1 MAEIRSVPGASTFS
15 AAKYV
20 AGREH
25 IAGSCRN
32 CARFNRIP
40 RFSARL
46 SFRHGLCKNAQRRAE
61 LSPRSLDC
69 QASSGRVSR
78 SSLKHA
84 GTSFRSV
91 SSASKPESTL
101 IGWGN
106 YDARRWRKK
115 ACGTFERD
123 DESSSRDNLEL
134 FRVSCV
140 LSDETSSSAVGNRHR
155 ERGQKIVNKSDG
167 ILELDKDRRVNSL
180 DTLDEDGSES
190 DYSGDIEGW
199 TEFDEGENSEFESD
213 EEDWWEKEV
222 LEEEDRLQTSSTA
235 IVGTGEAVEEDSA
248 RFKLRNGREVYG
260 ERTYLVGID
269 RKGAGQRS
277 VFGIKDSLAELAQLA
292 DTAGLSVV
300 GSTYQKLDITNPR
313 TYIGMGKV
321 AEIQAAVRAFK
332 VETIIFDD
340 ELSPGQLRNLEKAF
354 EGDVRVCDRT
364 ALILDIFQQ
373 RAATRE
379 AALQVELA
387 QCEYQLPRLTRMWTH
402 LERQAGGMVKGMGEK
417 QIEVDKRILRS
428 RISGLKRQLESVRDH
443 RQQYRDR
450 RAAVPIPV
458 VSLVGYTNAGKST
471 LLNRLSGADVL
482 AEDRLFA
489 TLDPTTRR
497 VQLPSG
503 KDCLFTDTVGFIQ
516 KLPTQLVAA
525 FRATLEEIT
534 DSSILVHMVDISHPM
549 AEQQMEAVDNVL
561 AELDV
566 NHIPLL
572 TVWNKIDRAK
582 NASDLRAEAAERED
596 IICLSALTGE
606 GIDSFYD
613 VVERN
618 IKDLLVWVEAV
629 VPYDQGDLIS
639 IIHRLGIVDKE
650 EYTEHGTLIRA
661 HVPLAISRKMLH
673 LRQAMT

>member
-1 MAEIRSVPGASTFS
+1 MAEIRSVAGAGAGAGAGTCS
-15 AAKYV
+15 AAKIV
-20 AGREH
+20 AGRFD
-25 IAGSCRN
+25 R
-32 CARFNRIP
+32 RVP
-40 RFSARL
+40 RFSAGVSFSRGL
-46 SFRHGLCKNAQRRAE
+46 SKIARSRAE

-69 QASSGRVSR
+69 RASFSCGGVSR

-84 GTSFRSV
+84 GTGLWSV
-91 SSASKPESTL
+91 SSASKSTSTA
-101 IGWGN
+101 IGLGD
-106 YDARRWRKK
+106 Y
-115 ACGTFERD
+115 
-123 DESSSRDNLEL
+123 ESSSRVRVEL
-134 FRVSCV
+134 LRVSCV
-140 LSDETSSSAVGNRHR
+140 LSDETSSSAVGNRRR
-155 ERGQKIVNKSDG
+155 ERGPKIVNKSDG
-167 ILELDKDRRVNSL
+167 ILELDKDRRVNRL
-180 DTLDEDGSES
+180 DTLDVDEIETEYS
-190 DYSGDIEGW
+190 DEIEGW
-199 TEFDEGENSEFESD
+199 TDSDDGEISEFEGD
-213 EEDWWEKEV
+213 EEEWWDKEV
-222 LEEEDRLQTSSTA
+222 LEEEEEDGLQTPSTA
-235 IVGTGEAVEEDSA
+235 IVGTTEAVEEDVA

-277 VFGIKDSLAELAQLA
+277 AFGIKDSLAELAQLA

-428 RISGLKRQLESVRDH
+428 KISGLKRQLDSVRDH

-471 LLNRLSGADVL
+471 FLNRLSGADVL

-503 KDCLFTDTVGFIQ
+503 KECLFTDTVGFIQ

-534 DSSILVHMVDISHPM
+534 DSTILVHMVDISHPM
-549 AEQQMEAVDNVL
+549 AELQMEAVDNVL
-561 AELDV
+561 DELDV
-566 NHIPLL
+566 NHIPFL

-582 NASDLRAEAAERED
+582 NASELRAEAAERDD

-606 GIDSFYD
+606 GVDSFYD
-613 VVERN
+613 AVERN

-639 IIHRLGIVDKE
+639 LIHRLGIVDTE
-650 EYTEHGTLIRA
+650 EYTEQGTLIRA
-661 HVPLAISRKMLH
+661 HVPLALSRKMLH

>member
-1 MAEIRSVPGASTFS
+1 MAEIRSVAGAGAGAGTCS
-15 AAKYV
+15 AAKIV
-20 AGREH
+20 AGRFD
-25 IAGSCRN
+25 R
-32 CARFNRIP
+32 RVP
-40 RFSARL
+40 RFSAGVSFSRGL
-46 SFRHGLCKNAQRRAE
+46 SKIARSRAE

-69 QASSGRVSR
+69 RASFSCGGVSR

-84 GTSFRSV
+84 GTGLWSV
-91 SSASKPESTL
+91 SSASKSTSTA
-101 IGWGN
+101 IGLGD
-106 YDARRWRKK
+106 Y
-115 ACGTFERD
+115 
-123 DESSSRDNLEL
+123 ESSSRVRVEL
-134 FRVSCV
+134 LRVSCV
-140 LSDETSSSAVGNRHR
+140 LSDETSSSAVGNRRR
-155 ERGQKIVNKSDG
+155 ERGPKIVNKSDG
-167 ILELDKDRRVNSL
+167 ILELDKDRRVNRL
-180 DTLDEDGSES
+180 DTLDVDEIETEYS
-190 DYSGDIEGW
+190 DEIEGW
-199 TEFDEGENSEFESD
+199 TDSDDGEISEFEGD
-213 EEDWWEKEV
+213 EEEWWDKEV
-222 LEEEDRLQTSSTA
+222 LEEEEEDGLQTPSTA
-235 IVGTGEAVEEDSA
+235 IVGTTEAVEEDVA

-277 VFGIKDSLAELAQLA
+277 AFGIKDSLAELAQLA

-428 RISGLKRQLESVRDH
+428 KISGLKRQLDSVRDH

-471 LLNRLSGADVL
+471 FLNRLSGADVL

-503 KDCLFTDTVGFIQ
+503 KECLFTDTVGFIQ

-534 DSSILVHMVDISHPM
+534 DSTILVHMVDISHPM
-549 AEQQMEAVDNVL
+549 AELQMEAVDNVL
-561 AELDV
+561 DELDV
-566 NHIPLL
+566 NHIPFL

-582 NASDLRAEAAERED
+582 NASELRAEAAERDD

-606 GIDSFYD
+606 GVDSFYD
-613 VVERN
+613 AVERN

-639 IIHRLGIVDKE
+639 LIHRLGIVDTE
-650 EYTEHGTLIRA
+650 EYTEQGTLIRA
-661 HVPLAISRKMLH
+661 HVPLALSRKMLH